1 MSRSSTLKE
10 AFLLTIPVMM
20 GYLVLGVAF
29 GLLLQNGGYHWLW
42 ATLASLVVY
51 AGSMQFV
58 LVGLL
63 TQQAPL
69 LTVAITTLLVN
80 SRHLFYGLSFIER
93 FKAMGRRGLYMV
105 FSLTDET
112 YALLCS
118 VDERASDTL
127 IFTIAILNQAY
138 WVIGSTLGALA
149 GSYITISLEG
159 IEFAMTALFTTI
171 LVEQLLE
178 RKNRIPALIGFVC
191 AAGAL
196 AWLGPAQFLLPALGV
211 TVVLLLLLRPRLE
224 VKG

>member
-1 MSRSSTLKE
+1 MSRRPILKE

-42 ATLASLVVY
+42 ATLASVVVY

-69 LTVAITTLLVN
+69 ITVAVTTLLVN

-93 FKAMGRRGLYMV
+93 FKAMGRRGLYMI

-118 VDERASDTL
+118 VEEESNDRL
-127 IFTIAILNQAY
+127 IWVIALLNQAY
-138 WVIGSTLGALA
+138 WVVGSTLGALV
-149 GSYITISLEG
+149 GSYITINLEG
-159 IEFAMTALFTTI
+159 IEFAMTALVTTI

-196 AWLGPAQFLLPALGV
+196 AWLGPAQFLLPALIV
-211 TVVLLLLLRPRLE
+211 TVVILLLFRSRLE
-224 VKG
+224 VEP

>member
-1 MSRSSTLKE
+1 MSRRPILKE

-42 ATLASLVVY
+42 ATLASLVIY

-69 LTVAITTLLVN
+69 VTVAVTTLLVN

-93 FKAMGRRGLYMV
+93 FKAMGRRGRYMI

-118 VDERASDTL
+118 VGEDSSDRL
-127 IFTIAILNQAY
+127 IWVIALLNQAY
-138 WVIGSTLGALA
+138 WVVGSTMGALV
-149 GSYITISLEG
+149 GSYITINLEG

-178 RKNRIPALIGFVC
+178 RKNRIPAIIGFVC
-191 AAGAL
+191 AATAL
-196 AWLGPAQFLLPALGV
+196 LWLGPSQFLLPALIV
-211 TVVLLLLLRPRLE
+211 TVVILLLLRSRLE
-224 VKG
+224 VER